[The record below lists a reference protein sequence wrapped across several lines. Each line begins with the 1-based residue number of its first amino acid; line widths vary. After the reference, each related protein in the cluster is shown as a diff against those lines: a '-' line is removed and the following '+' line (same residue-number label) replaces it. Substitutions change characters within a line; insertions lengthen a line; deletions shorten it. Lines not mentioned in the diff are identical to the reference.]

1 MNRIMRT
8 VMNSYVN
15 AHWIGTS
22 CRRVGLCIMLAGA
35 SALMVPG
42 TAPAAPPAANLT
54 LWLAADQ
61 MPGLTD
67 GQSVSLWTN
76 LSSLVAEHVTQG
88 TLANQPVFRASQVN
102 GKPAVEFDGTGDIL
116 GTASGLSAF
125 MTATQY
131 TAVVVYRADT
141 VTRAGH
147 YTGHQMVSDGYNGNF
162 ALGLN
167 TDSPYNNAFLYNW
180 GGADKAANVSSRG
193 SEWHYLVGRLDT
205 GLVGAALTVW
215 ADVFGTGTNSAAALA
230 GVTRPI
236 KIGDGFDG
244 MIAEVLVYNTA
255 LSDSLVNDLR
265 TYIEG
270 KYGIREPAAAAGL
283 PTDTMTLWLAADHI
297 QGGTDGGTVAAWAN
311 DAPGNHPYFKM
322 NTEASKPAFR
332 TNQLNGLPGM
342 RFDGLNDYMQAT
354 AEPLSAL
361 ITGSEFTLFA
371 VFNAASSDSSAP
383 ASYNNAIII
392 ADNAMWWGLHMK
404 SSNVLM
410 FSYGLGDDH
419 ADNSV
424 TLGTWHMVSARH
436 AGGALY
442 AHLDGGSDVTVAAG
456 DTGSL
461 GGTII
466 NVGGKGTLA
475 SSFDGSLA
483 ELIIYR
489 NALSASDRQIVERH
503 LATKYNAFL
512 PPALDAGTTFILR

>member
-1 MNRIMRT
+1 
-8 VMNSYVN
+8 
-15 AHWIGTS
+15 
-22 CRRVGLCIMLAGA
+22 MLAGA
-35 SALMVPG
+35 SVLMVPG

-76 LSSLVAEHVTQG
+76 LSSLVAENVTQG
-88 TLANQPVFRASQVN
+88 TLANQPVFRTSQVS
-102 GKPAVEFDGTGDIL
+102 GKPAVEFDGAGDIL
-116 GTASGLSAF
+116 GTASGLSTF

-141 VTRAGH
+141 VTRNGH
-147 YTGHQMVSDGYNGNF
+147 YFGHQMVSDGVNGYF

-167 TDSPYNNAFLYNW
+167 TDIPYNNAFLYNW

-205 GLVGAALTVW
+205 GLAGAALTVW
-215 ADVFGTGTNSAAALA
+215 ADVFGTGTNAAAALNV
-230 GVTRPI
+230 VTRPI

-270 KYGIREPAAAAGL
+270 KYDIREPAAAAGL

-297 QGGTDGGTVAAWAN
+297 QGGTDGGTVATWAN
-311 DAPGNHPYFKM
+311 DAPGNHPTFLA
-322 NTEASKPAFR
+322 NAEGSRPTFR
-332 TNQLNGLPGM
+332 TNQFNGLPSM
-342 RFDGLNDYMQAT
+342 RFDGLDDYMLT
-354 AEPLSAL
+354 DDEPLSAL

-371 VFNAASSDSSAP
+371 VFNAASSDSSAA
-383 ASYNNAIII
+383 ASYNNEMIFGDGAG
-392 ADNAMWWGLHMK
+392 WWGLYMK
-404 SSNVLM
+404 ASNVLM
-410 FSYGLGDDH
+410 YSYGPADNH

-424 TLGTWHMVSARH
+424 TTVTWYMVSARH

-442 AHLDGGSDVTVAAG
+442 AHLDGGSDVTVTAG
-456 DTGSL
+456 DTGGLSASL
-461 GGTII
+461 IY
-466 NVGGKGTLA
+466 VGGKGTAA

-489 NALSASDRQIVERH
+489 NALSASDRQIVERY

-512 PPALDAGTTFILR
+512 PPVPDAGTMIILR